1 MVWNISIG
9 DYEVHKTW
17 HSAAIY
23 AANLLFP

>member
-1 MVWNISIG
+1 MVWNISTG
-9 DYEVHKTW
+9 DLEVHKTW